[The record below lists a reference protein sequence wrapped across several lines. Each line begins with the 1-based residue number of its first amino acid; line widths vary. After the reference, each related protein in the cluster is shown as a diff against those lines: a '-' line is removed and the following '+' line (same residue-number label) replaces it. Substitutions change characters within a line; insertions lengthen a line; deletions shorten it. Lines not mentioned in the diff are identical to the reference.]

1 MCFSNLGSARNNY
14 DLRTNLSFLFLFF
27 FSFIQYL
34 SYNHILYLYLSFLIA
49 LSLSLFYLSKWYVTL
64 SLSLCSYST
73 LSLVLFVFLSLF
85 LSLSVYFNLSHDTL
99 SFSHSFF
106 FISRNEYAKVL
117 LSLANPNPKYFAC
130 LDALLSVCLCPWQA
144 KQSQVGAIQWRLGQV
159 WSIEERERQTR
170 KRREEKRATKQTTKK
185 ENK

>member
-1 MCFSNLGSARNNY
+1 M
-14 DLRTNLSFLFLFF
+14 
-27 FSFIQYL
+27 
-34 SYNHILYLYLSFLIA
+34 
-49 LSLSLFYLSKWYVTL
+49 SLF
-64 SLSLCSYST
+64 LSLCLYST
-73 LSLVLFVFLSLF
+73 LSLFLFVFHSLF

-99 SFSHSFF
+99 SFSHSFC

-170 KRREEKRATKQTTKK
+170 KRREEKRVTKQTTKK
-185 ENK
+185 RTNNLIHFLWRNIHNIIAQNKLEICFLIRRRHKNNLKDLFCTDIFSNDITN